1 MSVTREFFEA
11 WLKENVGGVPAERTV
26 SPAVLA
32 QQFEQDAEAA
42 GYGREVRDEEIGNI
56 EDAIRL
62 AIGRAAQEDGGTSE
76 QPDGDSLPDIETLD
90 VDDPKSGP

>member
-11 WLKENVGGVPAERTV
+11 WLKENVGGVPAQRTV
-26 SPAVLA
+26 SSAVLA

>member
-11 WLKENVGGVPAERTV
+11 WLKENVGGLPAERTA

-32 QQFEQDAEAA
+32 QQFEQDADAA

-56 EDAIRL
+56 EDAIRE
-62 AIGRAAQEDGGTSE
+62 AIGRAQPDDGGGSE
-76 QPDGDSLPDIETLD
+76 QPDGDLLPVIETLD

>member
-1 MSVTREFFEA
+1 MGVTREFFEA

-32 QQFEQDAEAA
+32 RQFEQDAEAA

-62 AIGRAAQEDGGTSE
+62 AIGRAPQEDRGTSE
-76 QPDGDSLPDIETLD
+76 QSDGDSLPNIETLD

>member
-42 GYGREVRDEEIGNI
+42 GYCREVRDEEIGNI

-62 AIGRAAQEDGGTSE
+62 AIGRAPHEDGSTSE